1 MEDLKIEDKDKIE
14 GTDKEITERGDFSS
28 KHKPIIEGVRVRMS
42 QLSMFYKD
50 I

>member
-1 MEDLKIEDKDKIE
+1 MEDLKIEDKEKIE
-14 GTDKEITERGDFSS
+14 GTDKEITERGS